1 MYLLKIYPHPLF
13 FVENNFQNF
22 RGFDSGVAG
31 DLTKILSDAGQEVP
45 DFLGSDMSGFASGGG
60 GGFGGSDIRKGQEQV
75 TNDDEGW

>member
-1 MYLLKIYPHPLF
+1 M
-13 FVENNFQNF
+13 
-22 RGFDSGVAG
+22 
-31 DLTKILSDAGQEVP
+31 TKILSDAGQEVP